1 VVVATFND
9 FQWPY
14 CARLAPELEQVLE
27 KYPNQVKLVYKN
39 FPLRNHTFAMQAAI
53 AALAAEKQGK
63 FWEFHDLLF
72 KNYNHLNEQKVKEI
86 AQQLNL
92 DMEKFEKDRKD
103 PQIRAM
109 INKDLAE
116 GNRVGVRGTPT
127 IFINGRLLRN
137 RSMGGFQ
144 ESIEKALKKQAQ

>member
-1 VVVATFND
+1 
-9 FQWPY
+9 
-14 CARLAPELEQVLE
+14 VLE
-27 KYPNQVKLVYKN
+27 KNPNQVKLVFKN
-39 FPLRNHTFAMQAAI
+39 FPLRNHAFAMQAAI
-53 AALAAEKQGK
+53 AALAAEKQGR

-72 KNYNHLNEQKVKEI
+72 KNYNHLNEQKLKEI

-137 RSMGGFQ
+137 RSMDGFQ
-144 ESIEKALKKQAQ
+144 ESIEKALKKPTQ

>member
-1 VVVATFND
+1 MPV
-9 FQWPY
+9 
-14 CARLAPELEQVLE
+14 LEQVLE
-27 KYPNQVKLVYKN
+27 KNPNQVKLVFKN
-39 FPLRNHTFAMQAAI
+39 FPLRNHKSAMPAAI

-72 KNYNHLNEQKVKEI
+72 KDYNRLNEQKIKEI

-103 PQIRAM
+103 PRIRAM
-109 INKDLAE
+109 INRDVSE

-127 IFINGRLLRN
+127 VFINGRLLRN
-137 RSMGGFQ
+137 RNPAGFQ
-144 ESIEKALKKQAQ
+144 ELIEKALKKPVQ

>member
-1 VVVATFND
+1 
-9 FQWPY
+9 
-14 CARLAPELEQVLE
+14 VLE
-27 KYPNQVKLVYKN
+27 KYPNQVKLVFKS
-39 FPLRNHTFAMQAAI
+39 FPLRNHKFAMPAAI

-72 KNYNHLNEQKVKEI
+72 KDFNRLNEQKVKEI

-103 PQIRAM
+103 PRIRAM
-109 INKDLAE
+109 INRDLAE

-127 IFINGRLLRN
+127 VFINGRLLRN
-137 RSMGGFQ
+137 RSMAGFQ
-144 ESIEKALKKQAQ
+144 ELIEKALKKPVQ